1 MDLSEIERRVC
12 DVAARE
18 LGIPRA
24 RVTSGSRL
32 LADLH
37 CDSLDFVELL
47 MELEEEFAVKLPDSP
62 PDPIY
67 KSVFTRAELTLG
79 DLAEAIYLR
88 QGVVGRDATAGA
100 NAQETAGKTSTS
112 GQLVTFTQLGGRW
125 QPWLA
130 QQALALHEELELED
144 ESAVRV
150 TTETGRQQAGTLPR
164 YRRRSDGMRCVRIP
178 GAVVE
183 IGSEAAEA
191 EPDEQPVHL
200 VSLDAFLL
208 DAEPVSVTAY
218 GRFLNSITPSRED
231 LESWILLAPEDDRGV
246 HLPLRQSE
254 DGSWVPVPGTEYL
267 PMVMVSWFGANA
279 YARWAHGVD
288 WRDYRGEAPY
298 LPSEAQ
304 WEYAARGSM
313 HAVLDECDDNRDI
326 TVPSAVHG
334 RHVRG
339 ERYKDGL
346 LPLSPVNARLGLSP
360 WGMHHMSGNI
370 WHWCRDWYDAGFY
383 QRAESVGRNP
393 LGARDTGVRSERGG
407 SWVGPAHLTRVSHR
421 RGREPGARGRCL
433 GFRCCGPVADVTR

>member
-1 MDLSEIERRVC
+1 MDLTEIERRVC

-24 RVTSGSRL
+24 RVTPGSRL

-47 MELEEEFAVKLPDSP
+47 MELEEEFSVKLPDSP

-88 QGVVGRDATAGA
+88 QGVGRRDASARANPPDSSGKALVAGP
-100 NAQETAGKTSTS
+100 
-112 GQLVTFTQLGGRW
+112 LVAFTQLGGRW
-125 QPWLA
+125 QPWQA
-130 QQALALHEELELED
+130 QQSVALHEELDLED
-144 ESAVRV
+144 EAAVQGSTDAVRQ
-150 TTETGRQQAGTLPR
+150 RAGTLPM

-183 IGSEAAEA
+183 IGSEAAGA
-191 EPDEQPVHL
+191 ELDERPVHL

-218 GRFLNSITPSRED
+218 CRFLNSIAPARED
-231 LESWILLAPEDDRGV
+231 LEAWILLAPEDDRGV
-246 HLPLRQSE
+246 HLPLRPNG
-254 DGSWVPVPGTEYL
+254 DGSWVPVSGTERL

-279 YARWAHGVD
+279 YAQWAHGAD
-288 WRDYRGEAPY
+288 WRNYRGDAPY

-304 WEYAARGSM
+304 WEYAARGST
-313 HAVLDECDDNRDI
+313 HVASDARDANRDRAVHS
-326 TVPSAVHG
+326 TVHG

-339 ERYKDGL
+339 ERYEDGL
-346 LPLSPVNARLGLSP
+346 LPMSPVNERLGLSP

-383 QRAESVGRNP
+383 QRPESVGRNP
-393 LGARDTGVRSERGG
+393 LGDRDTGVRSERGG

-421 RGREPGARGRCL
+421 RGREPAARGRCL
-433 GFRCCGPVADVTR
+433 GFRCCGPVPVLAR